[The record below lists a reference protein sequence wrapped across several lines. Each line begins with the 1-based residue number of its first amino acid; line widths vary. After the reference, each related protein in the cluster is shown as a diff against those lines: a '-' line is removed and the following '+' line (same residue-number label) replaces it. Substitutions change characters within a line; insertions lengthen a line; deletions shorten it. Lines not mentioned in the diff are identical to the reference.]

1 MHEQHES
8 IKKCGK
14 KLEEIKTFLQELLQ
28 YNLYKLMLENNKVF

>member
-1 MHEQHES
+1 MNNMSQSKNVE
-8 IKKCGK
+8 K